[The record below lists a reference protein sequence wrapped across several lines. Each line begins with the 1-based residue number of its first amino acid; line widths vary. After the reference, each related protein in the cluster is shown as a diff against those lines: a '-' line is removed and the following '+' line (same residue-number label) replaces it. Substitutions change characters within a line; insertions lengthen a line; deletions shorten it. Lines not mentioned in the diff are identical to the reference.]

1 MLEQKVIS
9 DIPANPGVTPPPN
22 VEGLL
27 RMGFLAEHDL
37 DYKAKL
43 GI

>member
-1 MLEQKVIS
+1 MEQQVS
-9 DIPANPGVTPPPN
+9 ADVPANPGVTAPPD

-37 DYKAKL
+37 EYKARL